1 MENEKLIASP
11 QEYLDDI
18 VKITCL
24 IIRDGEEYR
33 FIHLTVQEYYTSSLF
48 VGDLRLGQ
56 NDLFQIFEFYNA
68 YYLEQGV
75 RILIRNRYISF

>member
-33 FIHLTVQEYYTSSLF
+33 FIHKTVQEYYTSSLF